1 VAPRNTSRSSS
12 YLQLGRIKAAHL
24 GDHMGLLGALDLKMF
39 IAVPD
44 VERPVVAGDAASVSL
59 AQAGA
64 SLVPLH

>member
-1 VAPRNTSRSSS
+1 
-12 YLQLGRIKAAHL
+12 LGRIKAAYL